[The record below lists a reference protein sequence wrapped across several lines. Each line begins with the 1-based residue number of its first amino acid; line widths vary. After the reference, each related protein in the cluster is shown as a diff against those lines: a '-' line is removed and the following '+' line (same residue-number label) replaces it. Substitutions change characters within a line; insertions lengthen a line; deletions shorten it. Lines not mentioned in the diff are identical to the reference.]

1 MASTIAAASE
11 ICSGA
16 YMLVPVA
23 CYIFGVATGIL
34 LLLFDH
40 KHILL
45 FGGRRGSL
53 CKQGCVSEL
62 GRSSEAAPQPD
73 MAPQRS
79 ASSLSCC
86 ATSCHSSSS
95 LDDAALLASAPNTKP
110 LTQPL
115 SLRRRRRPNLPA
127 IDVNDHTDALGR
139 RSGSQH
145 YVKVEIP
152 DASSRAATSAHL
164 ACTDDFGRSPSAP
177 DETKMKRIRDMWLS
191 QRQRCS
197 HDGQDC
203 CGPDPIMQAAEGK
216 PTTQR
221 QLAPATSRSAL
232 SRCTENESAAPSPH
246 PSPAKIGV
254 GRISP
259 DSGASRNAVS
269 QREAHWQCTDA
280 TPRQISRTRPMRRS
294 ESESALFQ
302 GPDILESRTSSS
314 NSPTSS
320 NSPCDKPVSR
330 SESVRYLGPGIFK
343 SNTTTRQWSRSEASL
358 SPATEQSVKKSP
370 GHRAAAKSQAS
381 FSRTGSRHGAS
392 PSHKASSISKP
403 PMSSSSRFYAEV
415 VSRQAAL
422 QNTGILYATLAKDLP
437 TSAAREI
444 YNI

>member
-1 MASTIAAASE
+1 MAPTIAAASE

-16 YMLVPVA
+16 YVLVPVA
-23 CYIFGVATGIL
+23 CYFFGVATGIL

-62 GRSSEAAPQPD
+62 GRSSAEAAPQPD

-110 LTQPL
+110 RTQPL
-115 SLRRRRRPNLPA
+115 SLHRRRRPNLTD

-191 QRQRCS
+191 QRQRCN

-221 QLAPATSRSAL
+221 KLAPATSRSAL
-232 SRCTENESAAPSPH
+232 SRCAENESAAPTPH
-246 PSPAKIGV
+246 PSPGKIGV

-259 DSGASRNAVS
+259 DSGATRNAVS
-269 QREAHWQCTDA
+269 QREEHWQSTDA
-280 TPRQISRTRPMRRS
+280 TPRQISRPRPMRRS
-294 ESESALFQ
+294 NSESALFQ
-302 GPDILESRTSSS
+302 GPDILKSRTSSS
-314 NSPTSS
+314 NSLTSS
-320 NSPCDKPVSR
+320 NSPCDTPASR
-330 SESVRYLGPGIFK
+330 SESVRCLSGIVK
-343 SNTTTRQWSRSEASL
+343 SNPTTRQLSRSEASL
-358 SPATEQSVKKSP
+358 CPATEQSVKKLP
-370 GHRAAAKSQAS
+370 GHRAAAKSHAS
-381 FSRTGSRHGAS
+381 FSRTGSRQGAS
-392 PSHKASSISKP
+392 HSNTASSISKP
-403 PMSSSSRFYAEV
+403 PVSSSSRFYAEV

-437 TSAAREI
+437 ASAGREI

>member
-45 FGGRRGSL
+45 FGGSRGSL

-127 IDVNDHTDALGR
+127 IDVNDHTDAPGR

-232 SRCTENESAAPSPH
+232 SRCTENESAAPTPH

>member
-1 MASTIAAASE
+1 MAPTIAAASE

-23 CYIFGVATGIL
+23 WYFFGVATGIL

-40 KHILL
+40 KHMLL
-45 FGGRRGSL
+45 FGGRGSL
-53 CKQGCVSEL
+53 CKHGCVSEL
-62 GRSSEAAPQPD
+62 GRTSEAAPQPD
-73 MAPQRS
+73 VAPQRS
-79 ASSLSCC
+79 TSSLPCC

-95 LDDAALLASAPNTKP
+95 PDDAALLASAPNTKP
-110 LTQPL
+110 RAHPL
-115 SLRRRRRPNLPA
+115 SLHRRRRPNLPA

-145 YVKVEIP
+145 CVKVEIP
-152 DASSRAATSAHL
+152 DANSRAATSAHL

-197 HDGQDC
+197 HDGQVC
-203 CGPDPIMQAAEGK
+203 CGPDPMMQVAEGK
-216 PTTQR
+216 PTTQS
-221 QLAPATSRSAL
+221 QL
-232 SRCTENESAAPSPH
+232 
-246 PSPAKIGV
+246 
-254 GRISP
+254 P

-269 QREAHWQCTDA
+269 QREAHWQSTDA
-280 TPRQISRTRPMRRS
+280 VPRQISRTRPMRRS
-294 ESESALFQ
+294 GSESALYQ
-302 GPDILESRTSSS
+302 GPDIFKSRTSSS

-320 NSPCDKPVSR
+320 TSNSQCDMPVSR
-330 SESVRYLGPGIFK
+330 SECVRYLGPGVFK

-370 GHRAAAKSQAS
+370 GHRAAAAARSQAS

-403 PMSSSSRFYAEV
+403 PVSSSARFYAEV

-437 TSAAREI
+437 RSAGREI
-444 YNI
+444 YYI